1 VSFTDP
7 PEFCVSPPVAGV
19 LLCGLD
25 EELEQAKL
33 LRVAEKRTIEKA
45 RIRCMEI
52 SYRT

>member
-25 EELEQAKL
+25 EELEQANPP
-33 LRVAEKRTIEKA
+33 RVAEKMTIERA
-45 RIRCMEI
+45 RVFCMKN
-52 SYRT
+52 SYS